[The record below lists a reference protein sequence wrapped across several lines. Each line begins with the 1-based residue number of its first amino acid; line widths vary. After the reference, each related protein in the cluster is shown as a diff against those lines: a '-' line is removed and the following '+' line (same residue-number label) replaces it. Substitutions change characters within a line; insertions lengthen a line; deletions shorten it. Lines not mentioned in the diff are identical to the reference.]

1 MSCWSLTAVKSRASG
16 KSRLAGELPQ
26 ERRHALVESMLG
38 HVLDTL
44 RATPEVDQVAVV
56 SPELDRRPTTVTFAD
71 EGGGLNLALTH
82 AARQAAA
89 RGATRLVIVH
99 ADLPRVRPEEIT
111 ALIEGARASGMAIAP
126 DHRGTGTNAL
136 CLPLPLP
143 LELVF
148 GPGSFGR
155 HLAAAAT
162 RGLTPA
168 IIRLPGLAFDL
179 DDPDD
184 LRSHEDVE
192 RLERLDAAALLPAAE
207 ELTLAGH
214 GRGVTYSRKVFIP
227 LTQLCRD
234 VCHYCT
240 FAKAPRSLANPFMT
254 AEQAVAVAR
263 AGASAGCQEAL
274 FTLGDKPELRYAVAR
289 RFLESQGYETT
300 LDYLAAVAHE
310 VHARTGLLPH
320 LNPGVMTRPDL
331 EKLRPVSASMGL
343 MLESA
348 AERLSARGGPHW
360 GSPDKRP
367 SVRLATLE
375 AAGEAAVPFTTGLLI
390 GIGETRRERIEALLA
405 IRALHRRFGHIQEVI
420 IQNFRAKPDTRMA
433 HAPEPSLE
441 EHLWT
446 LAVARLLLGPDMS
459 IQAPPNLRPGALAAL
474 VRAGVNDWGGVSPV
488 TADHV
493 NPEAP
498 WPHLESLAAQTRAA
512 GRVLLERLAITPRH
526 VRQADK
532 WVDESL
538 RTAVVRRVDSSGRA
552 RLEKWHAG
560 SGDPVPASAKGWLG
574 DIAVGN
580 SGGEASSAV
589 RHILDR
595 ARRGEDLSE
604 GEVVALFQA
613 EGSDLIAVL
622 RAADALREE
631 TVGPTVTYVVNRNIN
646 YTNICLYHCGFCAF
660 SKSGPK
666 SLRGAAYLL
675 DLDEVARRTA
685 EAWDRGA
692 TEVCLQGG
700 IHPTFTGR
708 TYFDIVAAVKG
719 AAAGMHVHAFS
730 PLEITHGARTM
741 GLSLET
747 YLADLRAAGLSTLP
761 GTAAEILDDE
771 VRAIICPDKLNTA
784 EWLEVM
790 RAGHSVGLRSTATI
804 MFGHVEQPYHWARHL
819 LRLRA
824 LQQATGG
831 FTEFVPLPFV
841 HMEAPMW
848 RKGLAREGPTFREA
862 VLMHAVARLV
872 LHPHITNIQASW
884 VKMGADGVGFCL
896 QAGANDFGGTLMN
909 ESITRAAGGI
919 NGQELTAEEMRART
933 AAIGRP
939 LAQRTTLYG
948 SVSGQTPS

>member
-1 MSCWSLTAVKSRASG
+1 MSCWSLTAIKARASG
-16 KSRLAGELPQ
+16 KSRLAGVLPREQ
-26 ERRHALVESMLG
+26 RRALIESLLG

-44 RATPEVDQVAVV
+44 RATPGIDQVALV
-56 SPELDRRPTTVTFAD
+56 SPEQDERAEAVTFDD
-71 EGGGLNLALTH
+71 EGGGLNAALTH
-82 AARQAAA
+82 AARQAAV
-89 RGATRLVIVH
+89 RGATRLVILH
-99 ADLPRVRPEEIT
+99 ADLPRVRPEEVT
-111 ALIEGARASGMAIAP
+111 ALIDEAGANGMAIAP

-143 LELVF
+143 FELGF
-148 GPGSFGR
+148 GPGSFER
-155 HLAAAAT
+155 HLAQASA
-162 RGLTPA
+162 RGLVPA
-168 IIRLPGLAFDL
+168 VVRLPGLAFDL
-179 DDPDD
+179 DELDD
-184 LRSHEDVE
+184 LRSHEDME
-192 RLERLDAAALLPAAE
+192 RLERSDAAALLAAAE
-207 ELTLAGH
+207 ESTLAGH
-214 GRGVTYSRKVFIP
+214 GRAVTYSRKVFIP

-240 FAKAPRSLANPFMT
+240 FAKSPRGLANPFIT
-254 AEQAVAVAR
+254 VEQAVAIAR

-274 FTLGDKPELRYAVAR
+274 FTLGDKPELRYGVAR

-300 LDYLAAVAHE
+300 LDYLAAVARE
-310 VHARTGLLPH
+310 VHVRTGLLPH
-320 LNPGVMTRPDL
+320 LNPGVMTRADL

-405 IRALHRRFGHIQEVI
+405 IRSLHRRFGHIQEVI
-420 IQNFRAKPDTRMA
+420 IQNFRAKPGTRMA
-433 HAPEPSLE
+433 DAPEPSLE

-446 LAVARLLLGPDMS
+446 IAAARLLLGPGMS

-498 WPHLESLAAQTRAA
+498 WPHLESLAEQTRSA
-512 GRVLLERLAITPRH
+512 GRVLLERLAIAPPYAC
-526 VRQADK
+526 QADR

-538 RTAVVRRVDSSGRA
+538 RTAVIRRADSRGRA

-560 SGDPVPASAKGWLG
+560 GGDPVPESAKGWLAGGAG
-574 DIAVGN
+574 D
-580 SGGEASSAV
+580 GGTEASSAV
-589 RHILDR
+589 RYILDR

-604 GEVVALFQA
+604 GEVVALFQT
-613 EGSDLIAVL
+613 EGADLIAVL

-631 TVGPTVTYVVNRNIN
+631 TVGSTVTYVVNRNIN

-675 DLDEVARRTA
+675 DLEEVARRTA

-700 IHPTFTGR
+700 IHPSFTGR

-719 AAAGMHVHAFS
+719 AAADMHVHAFS

-747 YLADLRAAGLSTLP
+747 YLANLRAAGLSTLP

-784 EWLEVM
+784 EWFDVM

-804 MFGHVEQPYHWARHL
+804 MFGHVEQPCHWARHL

-872 LHPHITNIQASW
+872 LHPHIRNIQASW

-896 QAGANDFGGTLMN
+896 RAGANDFGGTLMN

-919 NGQELTAEEMRART
+919 HGQELTADRMREQA

-948 SVSGQTPS
+948 RVSG